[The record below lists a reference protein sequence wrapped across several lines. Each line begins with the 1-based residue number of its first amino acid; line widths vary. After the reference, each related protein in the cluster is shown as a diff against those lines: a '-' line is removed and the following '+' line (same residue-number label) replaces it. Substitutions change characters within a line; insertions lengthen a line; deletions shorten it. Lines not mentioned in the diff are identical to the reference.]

1 MCIEDKYPILV
12 RNVSKIFGETVALEN
27 VCLQLKRGEIV
38 GLIGPNGSGKTTL
51 LKIIMGLVPPCAG
64 EVRVLGRDPLLN
76 PQIRYKMGYV
86 PEEIILYDS
95 LTIREFLYFIA
106 RMRKMDPKKY
116 IEKIKTLVALF
127 EIEDK
132 MDDLLGSLSKGDRQ
146 KVAIISALM
155 HSPPILILDEPS
167 AGLDPIATIILKRI
181 LFEMKLRG
189 RTILIST
196 HILELAESLC
206 DRIYLLHRG
215 RVIFEGKVTGIR
227 RVGKQLS
234 LEDVFLEMTDVNEKV
249 TKIRKIIEEVVQ

>member
-95 LTIREFLYFIA
+95 LTIREFF
-106 RMRKMDPKKY
+106 
-116 IEKIKTLVALF
+116 
-127 EIEDK
+127 
-132 MDDLLGSLSKGDRQ
+132 
-146 KVAIISALM
+146 
-155 HSPPILILDEPS
+155 
-167 AGLDPIATIILKRI
+167 
-181 LFEMKLRG
+181 
-189 RTILIST
+189 
-196 HILELAESLC
+196 
-206 DRIYLLHRG
+206 
-215 RVIFEGKVTGIR
+215 
-227 RVGKQLS
+227 
-234 LEDVFLEMTDVNEKV
+234 VFYS
-249 TKIRKIIEEVVQ
+249 